1 MTYNSPAHPPF
12 MTDPLLND
20 APIHHGF
27 FGSQGGVSSG
37 LYDSLNC
44 GFGSDDTPSDIQA
57 NRDKVAAAMGLAREQ
72 LAGVYQH
79 HSADVITITD
89 PTQISER
96 PKADGLVTALDHV
109 GLGILT
115 ADCAPLLF
123 CDRDAHIIGACHAG
137 WRGAASG
144 IIQNTITAMTA
155 IGAQRDAILC
165 VVGPTIAPASYQ
177 VGQDMRDAVLA
188 FNKQADRY
196 FTADPAGQNPTG
208 HNNKKYLFDLPSF
221 AADCARD
228 AGVRKVAV
236 TGHDTYGESH
246 RFFSHRRA
254 THHALPDT
262 GRQISVITQYPKS
275 CNEKS

>member
-1 MTYNSPAHPPF
+1 MTYDTPAHPNF
-12 MTDPLLND
+12 ITDPLFND

-44 GFGSDDTPSDIQA
+44 GFGSDDAPSDIQA
-57 NRDKVAAAMGLAREQ
+57 NRDRVAAAMGLATDQ

-89 PTQISER
+89 PKQISER
-96 PKADGLVTALDHV
+96 PKADGLVTALDHI

-144 IIQNTITAMTA
+144 IIQNTIAAMVA

-165 VVGPTIAPASYQ
+165 AVGPTIAPASYQ
-177 VGQDMRDAVLA
+177 VGHDMRDAVLA
-188 FNKQADRY
+188 FNQQADRY
-196 FTADPAGQNPTG
+196 FTADPADHTNE
-208 HNNKKYLFDLPSF
+208 KYLFDLPCF
-221 AADCARD
+221 AADCARE

-262 GRQISVITQYPKS
+262 GRQISVITQFPESYY
-275 CNEKS
+275 EKR